1 MDDYYKLAAAYF
13 KEFEPRSSF
22 PGLKSGHWYLS
33 IFLFALFLYFGYE
46 VFFVEM
52 PSGEKPFWQFIALE
66 WAFLLSC
73 GLIAIHRF
81 KETVRATSEQS
92 DIKPIERLS
101 ISKRAKLEALLS
113 KPASQFIATAKEII
127 EFRDLEKACRSKADQ
142 EEVWSKIYDPDSK
155 ARLLAFFT
163 ALLSLV
169 IAFLGKNEGFNL
181 VEALSDDVTLALIRA
196 LAQLIV
202 VSFIAIIGARYFLRQ
217 LLEFLPWLISTVFP
231 SLHSRQTTLD
241 YLIRDLIQYHRT
253 ESPAPAPVAQTP
265 AEAPAPLPNR
275 EPGLGTLIAAV
286 CLSLLR
292 QPHSPSENS
301 AASPAKQNKN
311 PQ

>member
-22 PGLKSGHWYLS
+22 PGLKSYHWYLTVL
-33 IFLFALFLYFGYE
+33 LFALFCYFGYE
-46 VFFVEM
+46 FFLVEM
-52 PSGEKPFWQFIALE
+52 PSTEKPFWQFLALE

-81 KETVRATSEQS
+81 KETVRATSEES

-101 ISKRAKLEALLS
+101 ISKRAKLEKLLN
-113 KPASQFIATAKEII
+113 KPASQFITTAKEII

-142 EEVWSKIYDPDSK
+142 EEVWSTIYDPDSK

-169 IAFLGKNEGFNL
+169 VAFLGKNEGFNL
-181 VEALSDDVTLALIRA
+181 VEALSDDVTLSLIAA
-196 LAQLIV
+196 LAKLILI
-202 VSFIAIIGARYFLRQ
+202 SFIAVIGARFFLRQ

-231 SLHSRQTTLD
+231 ALHSRQTTLD
-241 YLIRDLIQYHRT
+241 YLIRDLIQYHRIDP
-253 ESPAPAPVAQTP
+253 PAPPPVAQ
-265 AEAPAPLPNR
+265 APSEMLPPSPRR
-275 EPGLGTLIAAV
+275 ESGLGTLIAV
-286 CLSLLR
+286 VLLSLLR
-292 QPHSPSENS
+292 QPHSPSDDG
-301 AASPAKQNKN
+301 ATATAKQNKK
-311 PQ
+311 PL